1 MTVATPRPSGASP
14 FWSAGV
20 ADLSPY
26 TPGEQP
32 QIPGLIKLNTN
43 EHPYGPSPAALEA
56 IRHAAGDALRLY
68 PDPDATALKAAV
80 ARRHGLDAGQ
90 VFVGNGSDE
99 VLAHVF
105 RALLRH
111 GRPVLTPDIGYSFY
125 PVYARLFDIALQPV
139 PLRADF
145 SVDPADYG
153 VPNGGIVI
161 ANPNAPTGCALE
173 LDAIRSLLDAHPTS
187 VVVVDEAYVDFG
199 AESAVSLVPRYP
211 NLLVVQTLS
220 KSRSLAGLRVG
231 FAMGHPALIE
241 ALERIKGCFNSYP
254 LDRLAQAGAVAALE
268 DEVWFEQTRRRVMA
282 ARSVLSQGLGD
293 LGFQVLPSQANFVFA
308 RHPGH
313 TGPELLAALRQRRIL
328 VRQFDKPRIADFL
341 RITVGTPEQVSALL
355 DALATISGRG

>member
-32 QIPGLIKLNTN
+32 QIAGLIKLNTN

-68 PDPDATALKAAV
+68 PDPDATALKVAV

-111 GRPVLTPDIGYSFY
+111 GRPVFTPDIGYSFY
-125 PVYARLFDIALQPV
+125 PVYAQLFDITLQPV

-173 LDAIRSLLDAHPTS
+173 LGAIRSLLDAHPTS
-187 VVVVDEAYVDFG
+187 VVVIDEAYVDFG

-254 LDRLAQAGAVAALE
+254 LDRLAQAGAVAALD

-282 ARSVLSQGLGD
+282 ARSVLSQGLAD

-355 DALATISGRG
+355 DALAAISGRG